1 MKVNKLNTTWNR
13 ITNSSL
19 KRTLIIF
26 SLVLVAFFSAF
37 LWPLPEQVHETPV
50 VDGVIGEFEYPVYHR
65 IGAMGLY
72 LDNDQEFGYFALTS
86 QGSGWLAIGFSPSD
100 IHMGANFIF
109 FSVSDG
115 ETFVGDHYGV
125 SQFVHE
131 SDLELGGS
139 IDIVDYVGVED
150 KGTVVEFVL
159 PLNSGDDFDTVLE
172 VGKSYSIVVAY
183 NEFDDSFDS
192 KHTQWYKHKIS
203 ILRD

>member
-1 MKVNKLNTTWNR
+1 MIKLNETWNK
-13 ITNSSL
+13 ITNNAI
-19 KRTLIIF
+19 KRSLIILG
-26 SLVLVAFFSAF
+26 LVLIAFFSAF

-72 LDNDQEFGYFALTS
+72 LDNNQEFGYFALTS
-86 QGSGWLAIGFSPSD
+86 PGSGWLAIGFSPSN

-115 ETFVGDHYGV
+115 ETLVGDHYGV

-131 SDLELGGS
+131 SDLDLGGS

-150 KGTVVEFVL
+150 QGTVVEFVL
-159 PLNSGDDFDTVLE
+159 PLNSGDDYDTVLE
-172 VGKSYSIVVAY
+172 VGKSYSIIVAY
-183 NEFDDSFDS
+183 NEFDDSFYS